1 MLYKLGQA
9 IWKEILLLKR
19 DLGGLIIIFV
29 MPLVLI
35 ITVTLIQDST
45 FKNYEEVKVPVLFV
59 DHDKGDVSQ
68 LIVENIKKNK
78 SLELVSKIQTEEAA
92 RNAVFHGDY
101 QMAIVLPKD
110 LSNDLNASISE
121 KVETIL
127 GSLGYSEGMPGAETD
142 SVVAAKPPLTK
153 TKEIHFYF
161 DPATNNYFKNDV
173 QNTIDKLI
181 VEIENQKIYKAFQ
194 EQLGADVAIKT
205 DKNLITY
212 KEILPVKNDKHLK
225 PNSAQHN
232 VPAWALVAMFLIVIP
247 LSVNLVKE
255 KNQGTAVRVMSSPT
269 PYLIHVLGKTCTYL
283 LICLIQFLMMLA
295 VGIYIFPYF
304 GLPSLHISGQLF
316 KLIIVSLFS
325 GLAAVGFGILIGTV
339 AETQEQGAPFG
350 ATAVIVLAALGGV
363 FVPVFLMPDMMQKIA
378 QFSPMNWGLQSYQNI
393 ILRHAGL
400 VSVFPQLVLLLL
412 FYVITV
418 LVALF
423 YERKQHSF

>member
-1 MLYKLGQA
+1 MLYKLWRA
-9 IWKEILLLKR
+9 VWKEILLLKR
-19 DLGGLIIIFV
+19 DLGGLIILFI

-35 ITVTLIQDST
+35 VTVTLIQDST
-45 FKNYEEVKVPVLFV
+45 FKNYEEVQVPVLFV
-59 DHDKGDVSQ
+59 DNDKGDVSE
-68 LIVENIKKNK
+68 LIVENIKKQK
-78 SLELVSKIQTEEAA
+78 SLELISANYTEETAKA
-92 RNAVFHGDY
+92 AVFEGSY

-110 LSNDLNASISE
+110 LSNDLNASISQ

-127 GSLGYSEGMPGAETD
+127 GSLGYSEGMPGSEED
-142 SVVAAKPPLTK
+142 SALATPAAVK

-181 VEIENQKIYKAFQ
+181 VDIENQKIYKAFQ
-194 EQLGADVAIKT
+194 DQLGADVAMKT
-205 DKNLITY
+205 DENLITY
-212 KEILPVKNDKHLK
+212 KEILPIKGEKDLR
-225 PNSAQHN
+225 PNSVQHN

-255 KNQGTAVRVMSSPT
+255 KNQGTVMRVLSSPT

-283 LICLIQFLMMLA
+283 IICIIQFLMMLA
-295 VGIYIFPYF
+295 IGIYLFPYL
-304 GLPSLHISGQLF
+304 GLPSLDISGQLF

-325 GLAAVGFGILIGTV
+325 GLAAIGFGILIGTI

-363 FVPVFLMPDMMQKIA
+363 FVPVFLMPEILQTIA

-393 ILRHAGL
+393 ILRQADL
-400 VSVFPQLVLLLL
+400 LSVTPQLAFLLI
-412 FYVITV
+412 FYLVTV
-418 LVALF
+418 AAALI
-423 YERKQHSF
+423 YERKQHSY